1 MPEGSG
7 TIDDGAIRVPSARG
21 KRAAAAAPAPST
33 QASSASPIASSS
45 PTIAHGVAGS
55 HPIPQPRSANAS
67 AWRSAGLLFAFAF
80 VALLGIYRE
89 TVYDLIDG
97 WSRTGT
103 FAHGYIILPV
113 SLWLVWRLR
122 DRLASLTPRPQML
135 ALLPL
140 GACGVIWL
148 IGDSAGVHAPAQYAF
163 VAMIP
168 CLVWAV
174 FGNEVTRRILF
185 PLAFLFFAVPA
196 GDFLIPTLMDHTADF
211 TVTAL
216 RLSGVP
222 VFREGNYFTIPSGN
236 WSVVEACSG
245 LRYLIASVTL
255 GCLFAYLNYRSLW
268 RRAAFIVAAILVPI
282 AANWLRAYMI
292 VMIAHLSSNKL
303 ATGVDHLI
311 YGWLFFGLVMLLL
324 FWIGNFWRDDDLP
337 EPESAKSDVQPPI
350 ASTQPVPSRTSTTGP
365 RAFGMVAAAALVIAL
380 PWPALAN
387 WLERIADAP
396 HPGAIVLGPVAGWT
410 AGVPEFTSFV
420 PHYQRPR
427 SLLKESF
434 ESDQR
439 KVALFVAYYSGQAS
453 SGKLVTYDNDVVV
466 VSDKVWGAVARRAKT
481 VDVAGHPLDIVET
494 EIKGDGGHGDERL
507 LAWRWYWVNG
517 RLTTSDYL
525 AKAWNALDKLT
536 GRGDDSAVI
545 VVTTTMAERGDAK
558 ARATLE
564 SFVAAMEPQVAARLA
579 AIHDQAR
586 Q

>member
-7 TIDDGAIRVPSARG
+7 TLDDGAVIGPMPRG
-21 KRAAAAAPAPST
+21 KRAGAAAQAPSSPSVP
-33 QASSASPIASSS
+33 SSLSPAIGHAV
-45 PTIAHGVAGS
+45 PTPQS
-55 HPIPQPRSANAS
+55 TPQPRSANAS
-67 AWRSAGLLFAFAF
+67 AWRSAGLLFTFAF

-103 FAHGYIILPV
+103 FAHGYIILPA

-122 DRLASLTPRPQML
+122 DRLASVTPRPQAL

-140 GACGVIWL
+140 VACGVMWL
-148 IGDSAGVHAPAQYAF
+148 VGESAGVHAPVQYAF

-196 GDFLIPTLMDHTADF
+196 GDFLMPTLMDHTADF
-211 TVTAL
+211 TVAAL

-282 AANWLRAYMI
+282 VANWLRAYMI
-292 VMIAHLSSNKL
+292 VMLAHLSSNKL
-303 ATGVDHLI
+303 ATGVDHLV
-311 YGWLFFGLVMLLL
+311 YGWLFFGIVMLLL
-324 FWIGNFWRDDDLP
+324 FWVGNFWRDDDLP
-337 EPESAKSDVQPPI
+337 EPERASTDSMAGPQPPVSSMQPSL
-350 ASTQPVPSRTSTTGP
+350 ASTNGL
-365 RAFGMVAAAALVIAL
+365 RAFGIIAAAALVIAS

-387 WLERIADAP
+387 WLEGVADAP
-396 HPGAIVLGPVAGWT
+396 HPGAIVLGPVDGWT
-410 AGVPEFTSFV
+410 AGGPAFTTFV
-420 PHYQRPR
+420 PHYRRPR
-427 SLLKESF
+427 SLLDQSF
-434 ESDQR
+434 ESGQG
-439 KVALFVAYYSGQAS
+439 KVALFVAYYSGQVNN
-453 SGKLVTYDNDVVV
+453 GKLVTYDNDVVV
-466 VSDKVWGAVARRAKT
+466 VSDKFWGAVARRAKT
-481 VDVAGHPLDIVET
+481 VTVAGQPLAVVET

-507 LAWRWYWVNG
+507 LAWRWYWING
-517 RLTTSDYL
+517 RLTTSDYV

-545 VVTTTMAERGDAK
+545 VVTTPMAEQGDAK

-564 SFVAAMEPQVAARLA
+564 SFVAATEPQIAARLA

>member
-7 TIDDGAIRVPSARG
+7 TIDDDAIIGTAPRG
-21 KRAAAAAPAPST
+21 KRAGASSTAPST
-33 QASSASPIASSS
+33 APSTAASTASSGHDVLTSRP
-45 PTIAHGVAGS
+45 V
-55 HPIPQPRSANAS
+55 PQPRSTNA
-67 AWRSAGLLFAFAF
+67 AVWKRAGLLFAFAF

-113 SLWLVWRLR
+113 SAWLVWRLR
-122 DRLASLTPRPQML
+122 DRLAVVTPKPQPL

-140 GACGVIWL
+140 VACGVMWL
-148 IGDSAGVHAPAQYAF
+148 VGDSVGVHALAQYAF

-174 FGNEVTRRILF
+174 FGNQVTRRILF

-196 GDFLIPTLMDHTADF
+196 GDFLMPTLMDHTADF
-211 TVTAL
+211 TVAAL

-282 AANWLRAYMI
+282 VANWLRAYMI
-292 VMIAHLSSNKL
+292 VMLAHVSSNKL
-303 ATGVDHLI
+303 ATGVDHLV

-324 FWIGNFWRDDDLP
+324 FWVGNFWRDDDQP
-337 EPESAKSDVQPPI
+337 EPASANPDAQ
-350 ASTQPVPSRTSTTGP
+350 APVPSTLPLPPAASKSSA
-365 RAFGMVAAAALVIAL
+365 RAFGLIVAAALVIAL

-387 WLERIADAP
+387 WLERVADAP
-396 HPGAIVLGPVAGWT
+396 HPGAMVLDPVDGWT
-410 AGVPEFTSFV
+410 GGAAAFTSFV
-420 PHYQRPR
+420 PHYQKPR
-427 SLLKESF
+427 SVLNETF

-439 KVALFVAYYSGQAS
+439 KVALFVAYYSGQLNN
-453 SGKLVTYDNDVVV
+453 GMLVTYDNDVVV

-481 VDVAGHPLDIVET
+481 VTVTGQPLHVAEI

-507 LAWRWYWVNG
+507 LAWRWYWING

-525 AKAWNALDKLT
+525 AKAYNALDKLT

-545 VVTTTMAERGDAK
+545 VVTTTMAEQGDGK
-558 ARATLE
+558 ARAALE
-564 SFVAAMEPQVAARLA
+564 SFVAAMEPRIAARLA
-579 AIHDQAR
+579 AIHEQAR